1 MDDLYEHQKRAI
13 EASNPQKMLNQYVVW
28 NGKNANVYYGYI
40 YSRRTYECSGV
51 SILGLINQ

>member
-51 SILGLINQ
+51 SIPWSY